1 MKYKL
6 FGIYVLIVFILL
18 LLFSKNKTTY
28 AIHTIFILKENILFL
43 EEWIKYHI
51 HIGFDK
57 FYLYDNSGSKYQNI
71 HNGDIIKMNKT
82 NKYDINYDKY
92 IDNEQTE
99 KKFKDI
105 LNKYKNHIIYIKWQ
119 PKNENGEI
127 EFGQPESI
135 NHYIKKYKKYN
146 EWTAF
151 IDMDEFIYMK
161 NHDSIQDFINE
172 KKNYN
177 KIIMNMKNFDDRFL
191 HVNKSIFD
199 IDNSIK
205 HQDIFIRWG
214 NKNICKNSDLINTK
228 IIHDIQV
235 NNEKQYNSKNI
246 DEIRFNHYNVNK
258 KKLEWMKEY
267 FKKNNFEIEKD
278 NSMKKFKNIV
288 N

>member
-1 MKYKL
+1 MNYSVIKK
-6 FGIYVLIVFILL
+6 
-18 LLFSKNKTTY
+18 
-28 AIHTIFILKENILFL
+28 NILFL

-51 HIGFDK
+51 HIGFDN
-57 FYLYDNSGSKYQNI
+57 FYLYDNTGSKHQEWNI
-71 HNGDIIKMNKT
+71 IINKT
-82 NKYDINYDKY
+82 NKYGINYDKY
-92 IDNEQTE
+92 INDEQIE

-127 EFGQPESI
+127 KYGQSESI
-135 NHYIKKYKKYN
+135 NHYIKKYKKDN

-161 NHDSIQDFINE
+161 NHKSIKDFINE

-177 KIIMNMKNFDDRFL
+177 KIIMDMKNFDDRFL

-205 HQDIFIRWG
+205 HQDIFFGWG
-214 NKNICKNSDLINTK
+214 RKNICKNSDLINTN
-228 IIHDIQV
+228 IIHNIKV
-235 NNEKQYNSKNI
+235 NNEKQYNPNNI

-258 KKLEWMKEY
+258 KTIEWMKGY
-267 FKKNNFEIEKD
+267 FKKNNFEVEKD
-278 NSMKKFKNIV
+278 NSMKRFKNII

>member
-6 FGIYVLIVFILL
+6 IGIYVLILFI

-28 AIHTIFILKENILFL
+28 AIHTVFILKENILFL

-51 HIGFDK
+51 HIGFDN
-57 FYLYDNSGSKYQNI
+57 FYLYDNTGSKYQDI
-71 HNGDIIKMNKT
+71 HNGDIIEMNKT
-82 NKYDINYDKY
+82 NKYGINYDKY
-92 IDNEQTE
+92 IDDEQIE

-105 LNKYKNHIIYIKWQ
+105 LNKYKNNIIYIKWQ

-127 EFGQPESI
+127 EYGYGKSI
-135 NHYIKKYKKYN
+135 NHYIKKYKKDN

-161 NHDSIQDFINE
+161 NRESIKDFINE

-205 HQDIFIRWG
+205 HQDIFIGWG
-214 NKNICKNSDLINTK
+214 NKNICRNSDLAHPNSDSMHNIK
-228 IIHDIQV
+228 V

-258 KKLEWMKEY
+258 KKLEWMKGY
-267 FKKNNFEIEKD
+267 FKNNFEIEKD